1 MVEREEAMVSRRS
14 GVAGAVEGIRGDR
27 FGLCPVRRHG
37 LGRLACDGHLDRV
50 PNGVDR
56 P

>member
-1 MVEREEAMVSRRS
+1 VVEGEEAMVSHRP
-14 GVAGAVEGIRGDR
+14 GVAGVVDGIRGDP
-27 FGLCPVRRHG
+27 FGLCPVHRHG

-50 PNGVDR
+50 PNEVDR